1 MQVSRISVLWLL
13 AGLAYVSWVQAQNCL
28 PGIKWTNCP
37 RRARKFLHQSGIILK
52 LSLLYNINI
61 TALGR
66 CDACLRINF
75 KNAGRDRDIMCMKE
89 KGEGSCIFTGNLL
102 GDSSFF
108 AVTATNPGKCRPFSK
123 DPLEVLLLMADI

>member
-1 MQVSRISVLWLL
+1 M
-13 AGLAYVSWVQAQNCL
+13 
-28 PGIKWTNCP
+28 
-37 RRARKFLHQSGIILK
+37 
-52 LSLLYNINI
+52 

-66 CDACLRINF
+66 CDSCLHVNF

-89 KGEGSCIFTGNLL
+89 HGEGSCIFTGNLL

-123 DPLEVLLLMADI
+123 DPLEVLLLMVDI